1 MATLLPA
8 TFTFDLKPAK
18 TNGLADLG
26 VPLNDSTEVKKGK
39 LAEAMQLLEGD
50 KIGRRFQNLR
60 ATLVKATEGGQA
72 GAKLLLS
79 FEVFGD
85 DTAPL
90 AAPADVSV
98 LLQTGGDQVLV
109 ERALGTLYLPY
120 AVCWYDNHF
129 AVNVPLDAF
138 SAADRV
144 SVLVAEDE
152 VRVL

>member
-1 MATLLPA
+1 MAALLPA

-60 ATLVKATEGGQA
+60 ATLVKATEGGLA

-79 FEVFGD
+79 FEAFGD

-90 AAPADVSV
+90 EAPPGVSV
-98 LLQTGGDQVLV
+98 LLQTGDQVLV
-109 ERALGTLYLPY
+109 EQVLGALYLPY

-138 SAADRV
+138 AAADRV
-144 SVLVAEDE
+144 SVLVAADE
-152 VRVL
+152 VRVV

>member
-1 MATLLPA
+1 MAALLPA
-8 TFTFDLKPAK
+8 VFTFDLKPAK

-26 VPLNDSTEVKKGK
+26 VPLSDSTEVKKGK

-50 KIGRRFQNLR
+50 QIGRRFQNLR
-60 ATLVKATEGGQA
+60 ATLVKATEGGQP

-90 AAPADVSV
+90 KTPSAVSV
-98 LLQTGGDQVLV
+98 WLQSGDQVLT
-109 ERALGTLYLPY
+109 EQTLGLLYLPY

-129 AVNVPLDAF
+129 AMDVPPRTA
-138 SAADRV
+138 
-144 SVLVAEDE
+144 
-152 VRVL
+152 

>member
-1 MATLLPA
+1 MAVLLPA

-60 ATLVKATEGGQA
+60 ATLVKATEGGLA

-90 AAPADVSV
+90 GAPADVSV
-98 LLQTGGDQVLV
+98 LLQTGDQVLV
-109 ERALGTLYLPY
+109 EQVLGTLYLPY

-138 SAADRV
+138 SAANRV
-144 SVLVAEDE
+144 SVLVAADE
-152 VRVL
+152 VRVV